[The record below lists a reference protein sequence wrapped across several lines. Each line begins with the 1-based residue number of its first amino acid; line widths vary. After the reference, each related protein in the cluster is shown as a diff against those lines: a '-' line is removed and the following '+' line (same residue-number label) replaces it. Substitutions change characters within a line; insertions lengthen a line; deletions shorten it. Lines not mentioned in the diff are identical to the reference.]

1 MSSFPVSEA
10 ETFALCQMI
19 INGIEAHPAS
29 FPSLTVAMKDAMVA
43 ARDMY
48 TATKGEQEVA
58 RTEAKTATTQKN
70 TAFDELTDQMKTALK
85 LAEIDCAANPDAL
98 GYIGWGEHLESSS
111 AELPAQ
117 PVSLRITAEGPDDI
131 WLDWAHPTRQSIR
144 HWLVERRRQ
153 LTPGGDYSAW
163 ELAGTSL
170 TTELHLT
177 GQPSGAKLEYRVK
190 AENTLGVS
198 EPSNSVFAVL

>member
-48 TATKGEQEVA
+48 TATKGEQEVT
-58 RTEAKTATTQKN
+58 RTEAKTATTEKN
-70 TAFDELTDQMKTALK
+70 NALEELTGQMKTALK
-85 LAEIDCAANPDAL
+85 LAEIDCADNPDAL
-98 GYIGWGEHLESSS
+98 GYIGWGDRQECVQ
-111 AELPAQ
+111 ATLPAQ
-117 PVSLRITAEGPDDI
+117 PDLLKITAEGPDDI
-131 WLDWAHPTRQSIR
+131 WLDWHHPSRQTIR

-153 LTPGGDYSAW
+153 LTPGSDYSAW

-190 AENTLGVS
+190 AENTVGVS